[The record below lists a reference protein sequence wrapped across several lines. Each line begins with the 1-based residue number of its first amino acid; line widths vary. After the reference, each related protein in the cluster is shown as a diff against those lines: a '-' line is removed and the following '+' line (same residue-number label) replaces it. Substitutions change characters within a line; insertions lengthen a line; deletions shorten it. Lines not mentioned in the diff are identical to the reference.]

1 MTKPTI
7 PAMENS
13 IPYFPPKKSGE
24 KGVLDN
30 IFKQRASQR
39 NFLFWFSIALVLFC
53 SIGLFYLIGSIIHYR
68 IEKNIEILKPWELQV
83 LSVAIIAQAYGI
95 VKIITV
101 SLWNDTPYKE
111 ILQNL
116 DSSKK

>member
-1 MTKPTI
+1 MTKFKTPE
-7 PAMENS
+7 MENS
-13 IPYFPPKKSGE
+13 AQYSPPKKPRD

-30 IFKQRASQR
+30 IFEQRASQR
-39 NFLFWFSIALVLFC
+39 KFLFWFSIALVFFC

-111 ILQNL
+111 ILENL
-116 DSSKK
+116 NKDK